1 MKKITFLLLLFV
13 IFSCNE
19 IDDDILHTHIE
30 LQKLYDESELAGLS
44 VAIVDNRK
52 VLYQNSFGYADINKN
67 KKYTNQTIQGIA
79 SISKTFIALAV
90 MKAVEQGKLDLDT
103 NINTYLPFDV
113 IHPIHP
119 KKPITVRHLATHT
132 SGITDGEVYYKS
144 YIFENPSQIDVSIYP
159 EDYRPII
166 ELVKTNIKIDESV
179 FFENVLSVSG
189 SWYSQ
194 DNFTGNAPG
203 EKYEY
208 SNIAAAL
215 AAFVVENATGI
226 SYENYTHKYI
236 FDPLHMDAT
245 GWSFNDVNMQNH
257 AILYYTKDLEV
268 PRYSLVTKADGG
280 LITSTSDFN
289 KYLIEMMRG
298 YKGKGKLLSAESY
311 KEMFRL
317 QSKHDEIKEAMGGI
331 FWDIN
336 DNKTIEHTGGDP
348 GIITACMFDPIKN
361 RGYYLMTNTSEEFNI
376 NIERSIEKIWNT
388 LINENLDRSY

>member
-1 MKKITFLLLLFV
+1 MKKATSLLLLFL
-13 IFSCNE
+13 IFSCGIE
-19 IDDDILHTHIE
+19 DDILHTHIE
-30 LQKLYDESELAGLS
+30 LQELYDESELVGLS

-52 VLYQNSFGYADINKN
+52 VLYKNSFGHADINKN
-67 KKYTNQTIQGIA
+67 KRYSSHTIQNIG

-113 IHPIHP
+113 IHPLYP
-119 KKPITVRHLATHT
+119 EKPITVRHLATHT
-132 SGITDGEVYYKS
+132 SGITDGEVYYRS
-144 YIFENPSQIDVSIYP
+144 YVFENPNQVDISAFP
-159 EDYRPII
+159 EDYQPIV
-166 ELVKTNIKIDESV
+166 ELIKTNEKIDESV
-179 FFENVLSVSG
+179 FFENVLSTSG
-189 SWYSQ
+189 PWYYQ
-194 DNFTGNAPG
+194 ENFLENAPG

-215 AAFVVENATGI
+215 AAFVIENATGI

-257 AILYYTKDLEV
+257 ATLYYAKDFEV
-268 PRYSLVTKADGG
+268 PKYSLVTKADGG
-280 LITSTSDFN
+280 LITSNSDFS

-298 YKGKGKLLSAESY
+298 YQGKGKLLSAASY
-311 KEMFRL
+311 KEMFRF
-317 QSKHDEIKEAMGGI
+317 QSKHGEIKEAMGGI

-336 DNKTIEHTGGDP
+336 DNKTIGHTGGDP

-361 RGYYLMTNTSEEFNI
+361 RGYYLVTNTSEEFNI
-376 NIERSIEKIWNT
+376 NIERSIEKIWKT
-388 LINENLDRSY
+388 LINENPDRNY

>member
-1 MKKITFLLLLFV
+1 MKKVISLLLLFV
-13 IFSCNE
+13 IFSCG

-52 VLYQNSFGYADINKN
+52 VRYQNSFGYSDINKN
-67 KKYTNQTIQGIA
+67 RRYTNHTIQNIG

-113 IHPIHP
+113 IHPFHP
-119 KKPITVRHLATHT
+119 EKPITVRHLATHT
-132 SGITDGEVYYKS
+132 SGITDREVYYKS
-144 YIFENPSQIDVSIYP
+144 YVFENSAQVDVSIYP
-159 EDYRPII
+159 EDYQPIV
-166 ELVKTNIKIDESV
+166 ELIKTNVKIDESV
-179 FFENVLSVSG
+179 FFKNVLSASG
-189 SWYSQ
+189 PWYSQ
-194 DNFTGNAPG
+194 GNFTENAPG
-203 EKYEY
+203 EKYDY

-257 AILYYTKDLEV
+257 ATLYYAKDFEV

-280 LITSTSDFN
+280 LITSTSDFS

-298 YKGKGKLLSAESY
+298 YKGKGKLLSAASY
-311 KEMFRL
+311 EEMFRL
-317 QSKHDEIKEAMGGI
+317 QSKYNEIKEAMGGI
-331 FWDIN
+331 FWGIN
-336 DNKTIEHTGGDP
+336 SNNTIEHTGGDP

-388 LINENLDRSY
+388 LINENPDRKY

>member
-1 MKKITFLLLLFV
+1 MKKVISLLLLFV
-13 IFSCNE
+13 IFSCG

-52 VLYQNSFGYADINKN
+52 VLYKNSFGYSDINKN
-67 KKYTNQTIQGIA
+67 RRYTNHTIQNIG

-113 IHPIHP
+113 IHPFHP
-119 KKPITVRHLATHT
+119 EKPITVRHLATHT
-132 SGITDGEVYYKS
+132 SGITDREVYYKS
-144 YIFENPSQIDVSIYP
+144 YVFENPAQVDVSIYP
-159 EDYRPII
+159 EDYQPIV
-166 ELVKTNIKIDESV
+166 ELIKTNVKIDESV
-179 FFENVLSVSG
+179 FFENVLSASG
-189 SWYSQ
+189 PWYSQ
-194 DNFTGNAPG
+194 GSFTENAPG
-203 EKYEY
+203 EKYDY

-245 GWSFNDVNMQNH
+245 GWSFSDVNMQNH
-257 AILYYTKDLEV
+257 ATLYYAKDFEV

-280 LITSTSDFN
+280 LITSTSDFS

-311 KEMFRL
+311 EEMFRL
-317 QSKHDEIKEAMGGI
+317 QSKYNEIKEAMGGI
-331 FWDIN
+331 FWGIN
-336 DNKTIEHTGGDP
+336 NNNTIEHTGGDP

-388 LINENLDRSY
+388 LINENPNRNY